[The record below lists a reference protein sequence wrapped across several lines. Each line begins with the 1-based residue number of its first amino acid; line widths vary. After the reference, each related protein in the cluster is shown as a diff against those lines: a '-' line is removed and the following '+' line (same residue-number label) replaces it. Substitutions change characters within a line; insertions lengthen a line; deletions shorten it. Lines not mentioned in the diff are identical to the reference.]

1 MNMNPDQFQQQYP
14 APGNPY
20 IPSDPYALR
29 VGFGRRL
36 GAVAI
41 DFVIIGILGGI
52 VGSVAGAALF
62 AAFGHS
68 MTAGTETQGMDESIV
83 GFMTILISY
92 ALAYSFTSIAYSLV
106 ELFTGA
112 SPAKHI
118 LGIVAAHEDRR
129 QGDIALYAKR
139 WLIRTSPS
147 LVSIISLI
155 TGVTVLSWLS
165 NLLALAFLVGC
176 FFVLG
181 EKKQALHDMLAKT
194 AIFHKED
201 VIEAGSVTAGTTV

>member
-29 VGFGRRL
+29 VGFGKRL
-36 GAVAI
+36 GAGAI
-41 DFVIIGILGGI
+41 DFVIIGIIAII
-52 VGSVAGAALF
+52 VGSVAGAALL
-62 AAFGHS
+62 ATFGHS
-68 MTAGTETQGMDESIV
+68 MTAGTETQGMDENMAGV
-83 GFMTILISY
+83 MTIIFTY
-92 ALAYSFTSIAYSLV
+92 VLAWSFTGIVYSLV

-139 WLIRTSPS
+139 WLIKSSPS
-147 LVSIISLI
+147 LISIISVV
-155 TGVTVLSWLS
+155 TGVTALSWLG
-165 NLLALAFLVGC
+165 NLLGLAIFVGC

-201 VIEAGSVTAGTTV
+201 VVEAGSVTAGTTV